1 MTSSIGF
8 QFVLV
13 LLLIMINGVFA
24 MYELAMVSSRKIR
37 LQQRAEDGDK
47 AAKAALDLIKHPN
60 RLLSTVQIGI
70 TLVGIFSGALG
81 GATLAEHL
89 TPLIAKIPVL
99 EPYSE
104 GIALVLVVLTI
115 TYLSLVVGELIPKRL
130 ALSAPENIAAA
141 LAIPM
146 RWLSKFA
153 SPVVWLLSVSTD
165 LGVRLLGVKP
175 TKEPPITEEEIKLLI
190 EQGTQVGVF
199 EEAEQ
204 DIVQSVFRLGDRRVD
219 QIMTPHTEIVWLDL
233 DDPLEENIQK
243 ALDARFTR
251 FPVGEGSLDNVQGV
265 LLSKDLLV
273 ESMKGNEI
281 DLKSMLHSPLYVPE
295 SMPALIAME
304 EIRNSGLLS
313 ALVVDEFGGILG
325 MVTPLDILK
334 AIVGE
339 IPHQGANQEPLI
351 VQRADGSWLVD
362 GLIQVDELKDILN
375 IDMLPEE
382 ARIGYQTLGGLM
394 MSRLGNIPSA
404 GQYFD
409 WEGVRFEVVD
419 MDGRR
424 VDKVMIIP
432 TDLLKE
438 SKKQT
443 LSENEAHKK

>member
-8 QFVLV
+8 QIVLV
-13 LLLIMINGVFA
+13 LLLILINGVFA

-47 AAKAALDLIKHPN
+47 SAKAALELIRHPN
-60 RLLSTVQIGI
+60 RLLSTVQVGI

-81 GATLAEHL
+81 GATLARYL
-89 TPLIAKIPVL
+89 TPLIAKIPL
-99 EPYSE
+99 LSPYSE
-104 GIALVLVVLTI
+104 VIALVLVVLTI

-146 RWLSKFA
+146 SWLAKLA
-153 SPVVWLLSVSTD
+153 LPVVWLLSVSTD
-165 LGVRLLGVKP
+165 LGVRLLGVRP

-233 DDPLEENIQK
+233 DDPVEENIQK
-243 ALDARFTR
+243 ALDTRFTR
-251 FPVGEGSLDNVQGV
+251 FPVGQGSLDNVQGI
-265 LLSKDLLV
+265 LLSKDLFV
-273 ESMKGNEI
+273 ERMKGNEI
-281 DLKSMLHSPLYVPE
+281 DLKSMLHAPLYVPE
-295 SMPALIAME
+295 SMPALNALE
-304 EIRNSGLLS
+304 EIRNSGLLI
-313 ALVVDEFGGILG
+313 AMVVDEFGGILG
-325 MVTPLDILK
+325 MVTLLDILK

-339 IPHQGANQEPLI
+339 IPRQGSEQEPLI
-351 VQRADGSWLVD
+351 TQRADGSWLVD
-362 GLIQVDELKDILN
+362 GLIQVDELKEVLN
-375 IDMLPEE
+375 IGMLPEE
-382 ARIGYQTLGGLM
+382 ARVGYQTLGGLM
-394 MSRLGNIPSA
+394 MSRLGDIPSA

-409 WEGVRFEVVD
+409 WEGFRFEVVD
-419 MDGRR
+419 MDSRR

-432 TDLLKE
+432 AGLLKE
-438 SKKQT
+438 DEKKTRTEKGVNQ
-443 LSENEAHKK
+443 

>member
-1 MTSSIGF
+1 MTSSLGF
-8 QFVLV
+8 QLVLI
-13 LLLIMINGVFA
+13 LLLILINGVFA
-24 MYELAMVSSRKIR
+24 MYELAMVSSRRVR

-47 AAKAALDLIKHPN
+47 AAKAALELIKHPN
-60 RLLSTVQIGI
+60 RLLSTVQVGI

-89 TPLIAKIPVL
+89 APQIKKIPL
-99 EPYSE
+99 LAPYSE
-104 GIALVLVVLTI
+104 GLALVLVVLTI

-146 RWLSKFA
+146 SWLSRLTA
-153 SPVVWLLSVSTD
+153 PIVWLLSVSTD

-175 TKEPPITEEEIKLLI
+175 TTEQPITEEEIKLLI
-190 EQGTQVGVF
+190 DQGTQVGVF

-233 DDPLEENIQK
+233 DDPVEKNIQK
-243 ALDARFTR
+243 ALDTRFTR
-251 FPVGEGSLDNVQGV
+251 FPVGQGSLDNVQGI
-265 LLSKDLLV
+265 LLSKDLFV
-273 ESMKGNEI
+273 ERMKGNEI
-281 DLKSMLHSPLYVPE
+281 DLKSMLHAPLYVPE
-295 SMPALIAME
+295 SMPALTALE
-304 EIRNSGLLS
+304 EIRNSGLLI

-325 MVTPLDILK
+325 MVTLLDILK

-339 IPHQGANQEPLI
+339 IPRQGSEQEQLI

-362 GLIQVDELKDILN
+362 GLTQVDELKEIL
-375 IDMLPEE
+375 DMDSLPEE
-382 ARIGYQTLGGLM
+382 ARVGYQTLGGLM
-394 MSRLGNIPSA
+394 MSRLGNIPTV

-409 WEGVRFEVVD
+409 WEDFRFEVVD

-424 VDKVMIIP
+424 VDKVMITP
-432 TDLLKE
+432 AELLRDEPKAQSEDGKKE
-438 SKKQT
+438 
-443 LSENEAHKK
+443 

>member
-8 QFVLV
+8 QFFLV
-13 LLLIMINGVFA
+13 LFLILINGVFA
-24 MYELAMVSSRKIR
+24 MYELAMVSARKIR
-37 LQQRAEDGDK
+37 LQQRAEDGDNS
-47 AAKAALDLIKHPN
+47 AKTALDLIEHPN

-81 GATLAEHL
+81 GATLAEHF
-89 TPLIAKIPVL
+89 TPLIAKIPLL

-130 ALSAPENIAAA
+130 ALSDPEKIAAA

-146 RWLSKFA
+146 KGLSKLA
-153 SPVVWLLSVSTD
+153 SPMVWLLSVSTD

-175 TKEPPITEEEIKLLI
+175 NKEPPITEEEIKLLI

-204 DIVQSVFRLGDRRVD
+204 DIVHSVFRLGDRRVD

-233 DDPLEENIQK
+233 DDPLDENIQK
-243 ALDARFTR
+243 ALDSRFTR
-251 FPVGEGSLDNVQGV
+251 FPVGQGSLDNVQGI
-265 LLSKDLLV
+265 LLSKDLFV
-273 ESMKGNEI
+273 ERLKGNKI

-295 SMPALIAME
+295 SMPALTALE
-304 EIRNSGLLS
+304 EIRNSGLLI

-325 MVTPLDILK
+325 MVTLLDILK

-339 IPHQGANQEPLI
+339 IPRRGSDQEPLI

-362 GLIQVDELKDILN
+362 GLLQVDELKDILN
-375 IDMLPEE
+375 LDMLPEE
-382 ARIGYQTLGGLM
+382 ARVGYQTLGGLM

-409 WEGVRFEVVD
+409 WEGIRFEVVD
-419 MDGRR
+419 MDERR
-424 VDKVMIIP
+424 VDKVMITP
-432 TDLLKE
+432 ADLLK
-438 SKKQT
+438 
-443 LSENEAHKK
+443 SEKTRSGEEIQKE

>member
-8 QFVLV
+8 QIVLI
-13 LLLIMINGVFA
+13 LLLILINGVFA

-47 AAKAALDLIKHPN
+47 SAKAALELIKHPN
-60 RLLSTVQIGI
+60 RLLSTVQVGI

-81 GATLAEHL
+81 GATLAEL
-89 TPLIAKIPVL
+89 LAPLIAKIPL
-99 EPYSE
+99 LTPYSE
-104 GIALVLVVLTI
+104 VIALVLVVLTI

-146 RWLSKFA
+146 SWLSKLA
-153 SPVVWLLSVSTD
+153 LPVVWLLSVSTD
-165 LGVRLLGVKP
+165 LGVRLLGVRP

-233 DDPLEENIQK
+233 DDPVEENIQK
-243 ALDARFTR
+243 ALDTRFTR
-251 FPVGEGSLDNVQGV
+251 FPVGQGSLDNVQGI
-265 LLSKDLLV
+265 LLSKDLFV
-273 ESMKGNEI
+273 ERMKGNEI
-281 DLKSMLHSPLYVPE
+281 DLKSMLHAPLYVPE
-295 SMPALIAME
+295 SMPALNALE
-304 EIRNSGLLS
+304 EIRNSGLLI
-313 ALVVDEFGGILG
+313 AMVVDEFGGILG
-325 MVTPLDILK
+325 MVTLLDILK

-339 IPHQGANQEPLI
+339 IPRQGSDQEPLI
-351 VQRADGSWLVD
+351 AQRADGSWLVD
-362 GLIQVDELKDILN
+362 GLIQVDELKEVLN

-382 ARIGYQTLGGLM
+382 ARVGYQTLGGLM
-394 MSRLGNIPSA
+394 MSRLGDIPAA

-409 WEGVRFEVVD
+409 WEGFRFEVVD
-419 MDGRR
+419 MDSRR

-432 TDLLKE
+432 AGLLKE
-438 SKKQT
+438 GEKKT
-443 LSENEAHKK
+443 RTEKGEKE